1 MLRRIVSYTKVARQ
15 PPFVANTVA
24 PFVARSMSSLSY
36 KKPANIDASKSNASS
51 SADSVQSSAPIHDS
65 RYYEKYTFEKDFLTP
80 ASKNIYAVPEGG
92 FVEVDPVQLDKFL
105 PEGMCGPVE
114 DGLELNN
121 TAKKGQPVW
130 MIREST
136 KLVCRIIDEYDAHL
150 HSKNKS
156 SDKEP
161 VIHEVIHPRR
171 VHVPH
176 LTDREEWTDNVIK
189 VTRYGKDLVN
199 ASTEKLQG
207 ASNYIRIHKKEDCV
221 VDSAMEQIK
230 HEIKAEGEKTGNKS
244 LEFPN
249 KVMLMGERG
258 VGKSTVLTQAVLHA
272 RKNGWLVVHIPRG
285 WEQSCEGGYV
295 EPAAVPLPDQ
305 IVSNGDL
312 DILTSMKPVLK
323 PSVRNPLYY
332 AAHSQLVDGQVPE
345 KIAQQAPEDRK
356 EQVFDNIFQSAVA
369 LRGLY
374 RAHAAELKNIP
385 LSYSNSNDNTAHYLS
400 LKNQI
405 NNVPVT
411 GDMGTAAANGSVF
424 SSIDAF
430 ELVREQFLASQEKVM
445 SAPGRTNFNFMQ
457 IRELVEGEDNFREQD
472 TLDSDILL
480 SSNGSA
486 SDGGKKGFDM
496 KTFQFKTLEDLLLFG
511 MAVRST
517 AGSAFMH
524 IIEELKRV
532 KSHKVMIAVDQYNT
546 FDAPSSY
553 SWNMKRIMGRDL
565 CVPRALYG
573 ISKKR
578 AVNDSG
584 FTLANGMMLC
594 ATSHTHEEG
603 SAINYYNAIKSIPLA
618 VRLPSFNQVE
628 YFSFMRYYASV
639 PSKMTEFVPLSQ
651 LLTYRT
657 LCNSNPYEVRL
668 NCFLYFAAS
677 GMNSNIDT
685 QSFHYLVPN
694 PSDDAAL
701 AEEKR
706 TKLRELE
713 QKFTEF
719 KKSFKGINN

>member
-1 MLRRIVSYTKVARQ
+1 MMT
-15 PPFVANTVA
+15 
-24 PFVARSMSSLSY
+24 RSLSSLSY
-36 KKPANIDASKSNASS
+36 KKPNNDAAKPAASS
-51 SADSVQSSAPIHDS
+51 NNNDTVQNSAPIHDS
-65 RYYEKYTFEKDFLTP
+65 RYYEKYTFEKDFLAP
-80 ASKNIYAVPEGG
+80 SSKNIYAVPEGG

-121 TAKKGQPVW
+121 PTKKGKPVW
-130 MIREST
+130 MIREGT
-136 KLVCRIIDEYDAHL
+136 KLLCRVIDEYDAHL
-150 HSKNKS
+150 YHKSKS
-156 SDKEP
+156 SEKEP
-161 VIHEVIHPRR
+161 VIHEVVHPRR
-171 VHVPH
+171 VHVPQ
-176 LTDREEWTDNVIK
+176 LTDKDEWSDNVIK

-207 ASNYIRIHKKEDCV
+207 KTNFVRIHKQEDCV
-221 VDSAMEQIK
+221 VDTCVEQIK
-230 HEIKAEGEKTGNKS
+230 HEIKVEATKTGNTA
-244 LEFPN
+244 LEFPG
-249 KVMLMGERG
+249 KVMVTGERG

-272 RKNGWLVVHIPRG
+272 RKNDWLVVHIPRG
-285 WEQSCEGGYV
+285 WEQTCEGGYV
-295 EPAAVPLPDQ
+295 EPAAVPLPSQ

-312 DILTSMKPVLK
+312 DILTSMKPILK

-345 KIAQQAPEDRK
+345 GLASQTPAERQ

-374 RAHAAELKNIP
+374 RAHSAELKSIP
-385 LSYSNSNDNTAHYLS
+385 LTYSNSNDNTAHYTS

-405 NNVPVT
+405 NNVQVT
-411 GDMGTAAANGSVF
+411 GDVGTAGAEDVF
-424 SSIDAF
+424 NSIDAF
-430 ELVREQFLASQEKVM
+430 ELVRAQFLASQEKAM
-445 SAPGRTNFNFMQ
+445 SAPGRANFNFMQ

-472 TLDSDILL
+472 ALDSDILL
-480 SSNGSA
+480 NSNGSA
-486 SDGGKKGFDM
+486 SGEGGKKGFDM
-496 KTFQFKTLEDLLLFG
+496 TTFQFKTLEDLLLFG
-511 MAVRST
+511 IAVRST

-553 SWNMKRIMGRDL
+553 SWNMKRILGRDL

-573 ISKKR
+573 IDKKR
-578 AVNDSG
+578 SVTDNG
-584 FTLANGMMLC
+584 FTLANGMMIC

-603 SAINYYNAIKSIPLA
+603 HAIHYYNAIKSIPLA
-618 VRLPSFNQVE
+618 IRLPSYNQVE
-628 YFSFMRYYASV
+628 YFSFMRYFAST
-639 PSKMTEFVPLSQ
+639 PSKLTEFVPLSQ

-677 GMNSNIDT
+677 GMNGNIDM
-685 QSFHYLVPN
+685 QNFHYLL
-694 PSDDAAL
+694 PSGGDDVTVV
-701 AEEKR
+701 EEKK

-713 QKFTEF
+713 QHFGEF
-719 KKSFKGINN
+719 KKTFKGISY